1 MDPRLHDLHEPLAH
15 NQHHLLHH
23 SSPAS
28 TLPPLPLSPAM
39 ARYTMQQSDPYP
51 LGTASFDRIEAIG
64 GGSGSGIGHH
74 SLSRSDFVATSA
86 AMHPQDE
93 LASLTSSASG
103 SSLLRRVIV
112 LGETQANRGYCSNKL
127 QTAKFETTWELLVY
141 GLISCIFSSVASVYF
156 FTVGLLQIFTP
167 WSPTGKFAT
176 MGPYA
181 GNKVFEMAC
190 LFWFNKKDQIN
201 DKQINSRKVKVVTR
215 AGMVTK
221 QRKDLAVGDLVHIEE
236 CIGTTGEE
244 RVEVPAD
251 LLLVYSDTR
260 SVFLDMSSLTG
271 EKDSV
276 QRKVPLGLEIERPDS
291 DPMYGVLYATEPKP
305 DLEQFRA
312 ELRIGTRRYDCTYEN
327 MILAGS
333 YLFKGRDVYGIVVAT
348 GKDTKIRLKQKPTG
362 KKSWSLQNR
371 LNIITTVTLFFL
383 FSFILLGTTGY
394 TTSHEDAAFFQV
406 IAMYF
411 LLFNGLI
418 AQTLQFTLDAVRGI
432 QTFDV
437 DAEVKNPCAVEQL
450 GLTQAIVFDKTGT
463 LTQNQ
468 LEPQLLSVMYDRVYT
483 IHDKHLGVAK
493 TIEPSQRTG
502 QLRALLLSICL
513 NNSVMRAKEGL
524 SNKPHYFGTS
534 ADEVAIL
541 EKLYS
546 SVGYFIVSRSVTPDG
561 EEMEVHTEPNDDV
574 GHVWELLYV
583 YKYTS
588 ERGMMTVMVKNK
600 VTGEVFFHS
609 KGSPEK
615 MYGYLR
621 EDDRAEAERRVNEL
635 AKDGLRVLLYA
646 AVKLDWARI
655 EEQFTAAWA
664 TQEEDG
670 VAIQI
675 FMRDHLKDLYALGAT
690 GTEDQLQPRLLETIQ
705 KVQSG
710 NIITL
715 VCTGDIKMTAEII
728 GRNCGI
734 LPVGPDAEVFDI
746 HQHPDLSLEM
756 QLDAA
761 LKSKKSKG
769 LLVGKQELMD
779 ILEDKS
785 LSRVFINL
793 VKTCK
798 GVVTYRA
805 HPKLKAQL
813 THFLMKNGLFTCS
826 VGDGANDIDMIKQAN
841 VGIGIKDGENTH
853 AAGSSDLAIK
863 RVGEL
868 PKLIFYHGKKNWERN
883 TKMTHLITC
892 MKMTVVL
899 SLLFY
904 DFFYV
909 GFSAVSLFT
918 GRMLLAY
925 NFFYGWATAVYGIF
939 HHSYR
944 SVPEALDNPARWLN
958 KPGFKLQALSISRSF
973 LWWTKAALDSILC
986 LTITMWWWRPSTGL
1000 VGVEDVV
1007 VPQVLPSYFIF
1018 ADKLVMAEFC
1028 CFVVIMIWVN
1038 LRVSLVTDHLA
1049 VHAAVVATLIAFFV
1063 VAVLPVWPYLESG
1076 FVPFVLMM
1084 VAIFLAYNKLL
1095 DFMVHIVRRVIRRVR
1110 QDREV
1115 RRREEDKRR
1124 AEAFER
1130 EFDRIVKDRN
1140 EKRESSGSRLRRRR
1154 VKSTELRHPLDSLHS
1169 VSSPTLPT
1177 YSTLAVSP
1185 RSPSVAPAIAVTS
1198 PRSSKASSSS
1208 SSASTSHSSSSSSTL
1223 RIPKPSILG
1232 ESTGRTIHD
1241 QLQQPQ
1247 PAREWKRN
1255 SSGSHQHERSRHHS
1269 SEEEA
1274 PSPRSA
1280 SPGPYNQHHHH
1291 AGLLAS
1297 TNKSSSSSSS
1307 SSMAP
1312 SQLSSLRSSPSSA
1325 DD

>member
-1 MDPRLHDLHEPLAH
+1 MSP
-15 NQHHLLHH
+15 
-23 SSPAS
+23 SS
-28 TLPPLPLSPAM
+28 
-39 ARYTMQQSDPYP
+39 
-51 LGTASFDRIEAIG
+51 
-64 GGSGSGIGHH
+64 
-74 SLSRSDFVATSA
+74 
-86 AMHPQDE
+86 
-93 LASLTSSASG
+93 SSI
-103 SSLLRRVIV
+103 LRRVIV
-112 LGETQANRGYCSNKL
+112 LGETHANRSYCSNKL
-127 QTAKFETTWELLVY
+127 QTAKYETTWQLLVY

-181 GNKVFEMAC
+181 GNKVFEMLC

-201 DKQINSRKVKVVTR
+201 DKRINSRKVKVVTR

-221 QRKDLAVGDLVHIEE
+221 ERKDLMVGDLVHIEE

-251 LLLVYSDTR
+251 LLLIYSDTR

-291 DPMYGVLYATEPKP
+291 DPLYGVLYATEPKP
-305 DLEQFRA
+305 DLEQFKA

-371 LNIITTVTLFFL
+371 LNIITTVTLIFL
-383 FSFILLGTTGY
+383 FSFILLGTSGY
-394 TTSHEDAAFFQV
+394 TASHEDALFFQAV
-406 IAMYF
+406 AMYF

-468 LEPQLLSVMYDRVYT
+468 LEPQLLSVMYDRVYS

-493 TIEPSQRTG
+493 TIEASQRTG

-524 SNKPHYFGTS
+524 SGKPHYFGTS

-546 SVGYFIVSRSVTPDG
+546 SVGYFIVSRSVTAEG

-574 GHVWELLYV
+574 GRTWELLYV

-621 EDDRAEAERRVNEL
+621 EDDRAEAERRVTEL

-646 AVKLDWARI
+646 AVKLDWPRI

-734 LPVGPDAEVFDI
+734 LPVGPDAEVFDV
-746 HQHPDLSLEM
+746 HQHPDSSLEM

-761 LKSKKSKG
+761 LKCRKSKG

-779 ILEDKS
+779 ILEDKT

-841 VGIGIKDGENTH
+841 VGIGIKDGENSH

-904 DFFYV
+904 DFFYA
-909 GFSAVSLFT
+909 GFSAMSLFT

-973 LWWTKAALDSILC
+973 LWWTKAALDSLLC
-986 LTITMWWWRPSTGL
+986 LTITMWWWRPSP
-1000 VGVEDVV
+1000 GVEDGVV
-1007 VPQVLPSYFIF
+1007 AQVLPPYFIF
-1018 ADKLVMAEFC
+1018 GDKLVMAEFC

-1049 VHAAVVATLIAFFV
+1049 VHAAVVATLVTFFV
-1063 VAVLPVWPYLESG
+1063 AAVLPVWPYLESG

-1084 VAIFLAYNKLL
+1084 VVIFLVYNKLL
-1095 DFMVHIVRRVIRRVR
+1095 DVVVHTMRHVMRRV
-1110 QDREV
+1110 QEDREV
-1115 RRREEDKRR
+1115 RTREEDKRR
-1124 AEAFER
+1124 IEAFER
-1130 EFDRIVKDRN
+1130 EVERIAKDRS
-1140 EKRESSGSRLRRRR
+1140 EKRESASKLRRRR
-1154 VKSTELRHPLDSLHS
+1154 VKSSDSRHALDSQHS
-1169 VSSPTLPT
+1169 VSSPNLPT
-1177 YSTLAVSP
+1177 YSSIAPVPSLL
-1185 RSPSVAPAIAVTS
+1185 RSPAPAIAVTS
-1198 PRSSKASSSS
+1198 PSSPRASSSS
-1208 SSASTSHSSSSSSTL
+1208 SYSTSPSSSSSSSTSS
-1223 RIPKPSILG
+1223 RRTPKPSILG
-1232 ESTGRTIHD
+1232 ESTGRSIHD
-1241 QLQQPQ
+1241 QLQQPS
-1247 PAREWKRN
+1247 RDWKRN
-1255 SSGSHQHERSRHHS
+1255 SSSAVYTKRHQS
-1269 SEEEA
+1269 SEEEV
-1274 PSPRSA
+1274 PSPR
-1280 SPGPYNQHHHH
+1280 GHHQLHHHH

-1297 TNKSSSSSSS
+1297 ASSSRSGTAGGSSSSAST
-1307 SSMAP
+1307 
-1312 SQLSSLRSSPSSA
+1312 SPSSA
-1325 DD
+1325 RSSPRGHRDAN

>member
-1 MDPRLHDLHEPLAH
+1 MDPPALHDSHGSLHT
-15 NQHHLLHH
+15 QHHMHQSMPASPGSSMTHLPVAHHALHKSEPVPL
-23 SSPAS
+23 SSPS
-28 TLPPLPLSPAM
+28 H
-39 ARYTMQQSDPYP
+39 
-51 LGTASFDRIEAIG
+51 SFERI
-64 GGSGSGIGHH
+64 
-74 SLSRSDFVATSA
+74 D
-86 AMHPQDE
+86 
-93 LASLTSSASG
+93 SLTQSNLKDLTTSVPDGSNSP
-103 SSLLRRVIV
+103 SSLVARLRRVIV
-112 LGETQANRGYCSNKL
+112 LGETQANRAYCSNKL
-127 QTAKFETTWELLVY
+127 QTAKFETTWELLIY

-201 DKQINSRKVKVVTR
+201 DKRINSRKIKVVTR
-215 AGMVTK
+215 AGMVSK
-221 QRKDLAVGDLVHIEE
+221 ERKDLQVGDLIHLEE
-236 CIGTTGEE
+236 CSGVAGED
-244 RVEVPAD
+244 RLEVPAD

-291 DPMYGVLYATEPKP
+291 DPLYGVLYATEPKP
-305 DLEQFRA
+305 DLEHFKA
-312 ELRIGTRRYDCTYEN
+312 ELRIGTRRFDCNYEN
-327 MILAGS
+327 LILAGS
-333 YLFKGRDVYGIVVAT
+333 YLFKGRDVYGIVIAT
-348 GKDTKIRLKQKPTG
+348 GKDTKIRLKQKPSS

-394 TTSHEDAAFFQV
+394 ASNHEGAVFFQV
-406 IAMYF
+406 VAMYF

-463 LTQNQ
+463 LTQNK
-468 LEPQLLSVMYDRVYT
+468 LEPQTLSVMYDRVYP
-483 IHDKHLGVAK
+483 IHDKHLGTAK
-493 TIEPSQRTG
+493 TIDPAQRTDE
-502 QLRALLLSICL
+502 LRALLLGICL

-524 SNKPHYFGTS
+524 SGTPHYFGTS

-541 EKLYS
+541 DKVYS
-546 SVGYFIVSRSVTPDG
+546 SAGYFIVSRTVTPEG
-561 EEMEVHTEPNDDV
+561 EELDLHTEPNDQV
-574 GHVWELLYV
+574 NRTWQLLYV

-588 ERGMMTVMVKNK
+588 ERGMMTVMVRNK
-600 VTGEVFFHS
+600 MTGEVFFYS

-621 EDDRAEAERRVNEL
+621 EADRVEAERRVTEL

-646 AVKLDWARI
+646 AVKLDWARV
-655 EEQFTAAWA
+655 EDQFNAACA
-664 TQEEDG
+664 SQEEDG

-675 FMRDHLKDLYALGAT
+675 FRRDYLKDLYALGAT

-705 KVQSG
+705 KIQSG
-710 NIITL
+710 DIITL

-734 LPVGPDAEVFDI
+734 LPVGPDAKIFDI
-746 HQHPDLSLEM
+746 HEHPDYSLEI
-756 QLDAA
+756 QLDRA
-761 LKSKKSKG
+761 LKCRKSKG

-779 ILEDKS
+779 ILEDKT
-785 LSRVFINL
+785 LSKTFIKL
-793 VKTCK
+793 VRNCK

-813 THFLMKNGLFTCS
+813 TRFLMKNGLFTCS

-841 VGIGIKDGENTH
+841 VGIGIKDGENSH

-868 PKLIFYHGKKNWERN
+868 PNLIFYHGKKNWERN

-909 GFSAVSLFT
+909 GFSAVSLFS

-944 SVPEALDNPARWLN
+944 SASEALDNPSRWLH
-958 KPGFKLQALSISRSF
+958 KPGFKLQSLSISRSA
-973 LWWTKAALDSILC
+973 LWWATAAFDSLLC
-986 LTITMWWWRPSTGL
+986 LTITMYWWRKPIPDDL
-1000 VGVEDVV
+1000 DVYGAMT
-1007 VPQVLPSYFIF
+1007 PTQVITPPYFIF
-1018 ADKLVMAEFC
+1018 GDTLVMPEFC

-1049 VHAAVVATLIAFFV
+1049 VHATVVATLFTFFL
-1063 VAVLPVWPYLESG
+1063 VAVLPVWSYLEPG

-1084 VAIFLAYNKLL
+1084 VAIFLVYNKVMSFVARL
-1095 DFMVHIVRRVIRRVR
+1095 VRRTVTRVR
-1110 QDREV
+1110 DAKER
-1115 RRREEDKRR
+1115 RRREEDKRARGDLLAHEGHRGESDR
-1124 AEAFER
+1124 AHRGEK
-1130 EFDRIVKDRN
+1130 KD
-1140 EKRESSGSRLRRRR
+1140 GSHLRRRR
-1154 VKSTELRHPLDSLHS
+1154 RSVDPTRDGAPIPLLAT
-1169 VSSPTLPT
+1169 SSP
-1177 YSTLAVSP
+1177 
-1185 RSPSVAPAIAVTS
+1185 AP
-1198 PRSSKASSSS
+1198 
-1208 SSASTSHSSSSSSTL
+1208 
-1223 RIPKPSILG
+1223 
-1232 ESTGRTIHD
+1232 
-1241 QLQQPQ
+1241 
-1247 PAREWKRN
+1247 
-1255 SSGSHQHERSRHHS
+1255 
-1269 SEEEA
+1269 
-1274 PSPRSA
+1274 
-1280 SPGPYNQHHHH
+1280 
-1291 AGLLAS
+1291 
-1297 TNKSSSSSSS
+1297 SSSSSSS
-1307 SSMAP
+1307 SSSSLLAP
-1312 SQLSSLRSSPSSA
+1312 SAATSVAIAVTSPSLRVPNAGEIRESTGRSMPPHEHGASSSSRLSRSRSPSPARRSPRRQGSSTDEREDEVGGPQA
-1325 DD
+1325 AQQSGEPGYPHHQLASE